1 MSGGYLGGRDAA
13 GFLNPQNPVVPGAW
27 SAQLG
32 PADLYPADFV
42 VYHIALV
49 GPGGPF
55 RVYIDNR
62 FYSVSSRGDLNE
74 YDPVHP
80 MYVRRGE
87 SIWFHWSTA
96 TGTQPAVTVYART
109 PGEVLS

>member
-1 MSGGYLGGRDAA
+1 MSYLGRRSKT
-13 GFLNPQNPVVPGAW
+13 GFLDPNNPLGAGNW
-27 SAQLG
+27 TAKFT

-42 VYHIALV
+42 VYHAALT
-49 GPGGPF
+49 GPGGTF
-55 RVYIDNR
+55 RVFIDNA
-62 FYSVSSRGDLNE
+62 FYSTAARGDINE

-87 SIWFHWSTA
+87 SILFYWTIA
-96 TGTQPAVTVYART
+96 TGAAPEVTIYART